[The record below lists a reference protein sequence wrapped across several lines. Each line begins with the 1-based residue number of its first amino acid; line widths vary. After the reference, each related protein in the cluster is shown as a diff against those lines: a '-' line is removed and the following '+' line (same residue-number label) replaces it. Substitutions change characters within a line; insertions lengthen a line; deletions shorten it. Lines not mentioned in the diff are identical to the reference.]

1 MGASTTIYARGET
14 KSGKPQHNHLCSCEA
29 IKAGPV
35 GADTPSSNEKG
46 GARWQRYP
54 GPQSPRGMHACN
66 ELRIMEA
73 MKCLP
78 PTRHRTEKSGSKHP
92 ELRRIR
98 PSTTTRH
105 QVLTTASQ
113 SSIPACPVTS
123 GTRRAAG
130 SASPGRSHTTHR
142 QPSITRCEPDR
153 APPAQIQLHPPPA
166 AGHRTLPATPGSQTA
181 ATGLTPPTTDR
192 DRSSEASC
200 RTSIE
205 PLHSQPLSSPRRILL
220 SPSLSS
226 PVRSF
231 LGSPPT
237 AGGLFRLTQP
247 AGTDG

>member
-1 MGASTTIYARGET
+1 
-14 KSGKPQHNHLCSCEA
+14 
-29 IKAGPV
+29 
-35 GADTPSSNEKG
+35 
-46 GARWQRYP
+46 
-54 GPQSPRGMHACN
+54 
-66 ELRIMEA
+66 MEA
-73 MKCLP
+73 MKCFP

-205 PLHSQPLSSPRRILL
+205 PLHSQPLFIH
-220 SPSLSS
+220 
-226 PVRSF
+226 F
-231 LGSPPT
+231 L
-237 AGGLFRLTQP
+237 LFRLHHRP
-247 AGTDG
+247 HSGAGTCVGFSFSAARCATPRFASLVWVPVVGLAVVDLPVLSVPLVPLHPPAPFC

>member
-1 MGASTTIYARGET
+1 
-14 KSGKPQHNHLCSCEA
+14 
-29 IKAGPV
+29 
-35 GADTPSSNEKG
+35 
-46 GARWQRYP
+46 
-54 GPQSPRGMHACN
+54 
-66 ELRIMEA
+66 
-73 MKCLP
+73 MKCFL
-78 PTRHRTEKSGSKHP
+78 PTRHRTEKSGSKQP

-98 PSTTTRH
+98 PGQSTTTRH
-105 QVLTTASQ
+105 QDSSRVGPRQAGHVPPTASQ
-113 SSIPACPVTS
+113 SSH
-123 GTRRAAG
+123 AA
-130 SASPGRSHTTHR
+130 SRIEHRPHRSSFNHHRPPGIALCR
-142 QPSITRCEPDR
+142 PS
-153 APPAQIQLHPPPA
+153 
-166 AGHRTLPATPGSQTA
+166 PGSQTA

-247 AGTDG
+247 SGTDVERRPRGSSERHKWLCCRQEQKRQTCASRTSASTMKCQCGSATTKPQTSDGTIQHLELVREQ